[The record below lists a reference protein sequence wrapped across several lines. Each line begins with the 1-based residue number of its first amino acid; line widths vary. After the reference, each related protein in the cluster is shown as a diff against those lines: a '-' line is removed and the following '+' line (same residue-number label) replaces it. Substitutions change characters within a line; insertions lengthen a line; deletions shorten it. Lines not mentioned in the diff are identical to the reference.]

1 MREPNDL
8 AKQFARELKLIRDLV
23 ATDAKA
29 DIAAEKLHVST
40 TGAMITG
47 LYENIRKSTEN
58 AATSGVSIE
67 ESALFAPAIRRFFKR
82 FFLVQNS
89 DISNIGEELI
99 IELTLAGYLKN
110 DSVSIKTVEKIN
122 KIIRDYAIA
131 RKKLMVKFPSE
142 IADRWTLDPMSVAIA
157 SQLVDN
163 RLDIAFTDF
172 AYNYFLN
179 NIDAASLFAHRPI
192 ASFEATLFM
201 AVQKILLKSSPAEVR
216 LNLIERYQISPRKTV
231 DFAKINTQIDQILSG
246 PNFDRLTQVIDRHGA
261 SFRIV
266 LSRLNDENLPKSLES
281 EKEFTGLFNSAI
293 TETYF
298 SVAQEVN
305 RGVLLSIIFISV
317 MRFLVFIATEV
328 PFALIDY
335 NNERWLPLIVN
346 LLLPSAYMLALRL
359 TLSMPR
365 SNNSRSLNRR
375 IIQILFE
382 KPPPKPSIGRVNKR
396 FSATYNI
403 IYTILISGIL
413 FGLGYILVV
422 FMRFNWFDLLK
433 LFFFLSK
440 ASFLGFRLSRK
451 IRNIEVG
458 DESQSGVTVLRD
470 FFYMP
475 FVIIG
480 RKVNEIYSR
489 FNPISNLLDVLIELP
504 LKTVLG
510 FIRRWGMFIS
520 HKKDSF

>member
-8 AKQFARELKLIRDLV
+8 AKQFAYQLKSIRDLM
-23 ATDAKA
+23 AADAA
-29 DIAAEKLHVST
+29 ANDAAEKLYIPT
-40 TGAMITG
+40 TGAVITG

-67 ESALFAPAIRRFFKR
+67 ENALFAPAIRRFFKR
-82 FFLVQNS
+82 FFLIQNG
-89 DISNIGEELI
+89 DISNVGEELV

-110 DSVSIKTVEKIN
+110 DSVPINTVEKIN

-131 RKKLMVKFPSE
+131 RKKLMAKFPDE

-163 RLDIAFTDF
+163 RLNIAFTDF

-179 NIDAASLFAHRPI
+179 SIDVVSLFAHRPI
-192 ASFEATLFM
+192 ASYEAALFM
-201 AVQKILLKSSPAEVR
+201 AVQKVLLKSSSAEVR
-216 LNLIERYQISPRKTV
+216 LNLIERYQISPRRTV

-246 PNFDRLTQVIDRHGA
+246 PNFDRLAQVVDRHGA
-261 SFRIV
+261 PFRIV
-266 LSRLNDENLPKSLES
+266 LSKLNDENLPKALES

-293 TETYF
+293 TETYL

-317 MRFLVFIATEV
+317 ARFLIFITTEV

-335 NNERWLPLIVN
+335 NNDRWLPLIVN

-375 IIQILFE
+375 ITQILFE
-382 KPPPKPSIGRVNKR
+382 KPPLKPSIGRANKR
-396 FSATYNI
+396 FSAAYNI
-403 IYTILISGIL
+403 IYMILISGIL
-413 FGLGYILVV
+413 LGLGYILVV

-458 DESQSGVTVLRD
+458 DESQSSVTVLRD

-480 RKVNEIYSR
+480 RKVSEIYSR

-504 LKTVLG
+504 LKTALSFV
-510 FIRRWGMFIS
+510 RRWGMFIS